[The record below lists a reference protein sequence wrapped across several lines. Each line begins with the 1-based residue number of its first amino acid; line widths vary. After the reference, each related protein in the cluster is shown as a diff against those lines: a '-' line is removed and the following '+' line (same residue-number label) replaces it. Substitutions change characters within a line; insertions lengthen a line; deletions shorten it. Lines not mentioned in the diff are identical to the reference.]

1 MKGQT
6 GESEKKVKS
15 ESDHKI
21 KDIKTPDNKVSK
33 KKDRTPRRETK
44 VVGRF
49 FFSLL
54 RRDNLK
60 VENNDL
66 FFDNKV
72 LKSNLLKNKS
82 LFSTFKL
89 SLKRRKKKKKLLHI
103 GSSHEWTPS
112 GQEEISVTGAGH

>member
-44 VVGRF
+44 VVGCF

-54 RRDNLK
+54 CRDNLK

-72 LKSNLLKNKS
+72 LKSNLKNKS

-89 SLKRRKKKKKLLHI
+89 SLKRRKKKNRNYFTLEALMNGHPQDKKKYL
-103 GSSHEWTPS
+103 
-112 GQEEISVTGAGH
+112 